1 MLSFDIPGTIFERLF
16 GHDPLHELLL
26 VRENVVRKEDLL
38 GGVAD
43 VHSIDV
49 KVFEVLTMKAAL
61 GGEDPGHEEVLDG
74 DERGQQRHLQETF
87 GKRLRE
93 DVPVEVNG
101 NFCLLSLE

>member
-1 MLSFDIPGTIFERLF
+1 MFSFDIPGTIFERLF
-16 GHDPLHELLL
+16 GHDALHELLL

-61 GGEDPGHEEVLDG
+61 GGEDPGHEEVLDR
-74 DERGQQRHLQETF
+74 DERSQQRHLQETF

-101 NFCLLSLE
+101 NFCLSSLE